1 MKMIVLFLFVFI
13 SGVFAGNANSQ
24 ETKVSISKN
33 NKPIREI
40 LGEIERQ
47 TDYLFVYSEKEVDVN
62 QRKTVNVSQQ
72 RVADVLSSL
81 FRSTNVGYAM
91 EGHNIM
97 LMAKTTQTD
106 AAQQKRHITGVVKDI
121 KGETIIG
128 ANIMIKGTGTGVST
142 NIDGGF
148 SIEAATGDELIVS
161 FIGYLTQT
169 IKIDSQ
175 KTLNIKLLE
184 DTKTLE
190 EVVVVGYTVQTKSAV
205 TGSVAVVKA
214 DKLKDVNTLE
224 VGSMLQGKVSGVYVS
239 GSSGEPGQASKIR
252 IRGKGTLNSS
262 VSPLWVVDG
271 VIVGEDP
278 GLNPNEI
285 DNISVLKDG
294 SATALYGSRAANG
307 VIVVTTKRG
316 EYDANKY
323 SVSVNAGVSLLSTGH
338 LEMMNS
344 QELYDYQK
352 SWNNQSWFTEELLK
366 HNTDWFKEFYKN
378 WVPSTEHNLN
388 ISGGTD
394 KLTYM
399 ISGSFLDQKGL
410 LRHGEDQFNR
420 YTMNAKI
427 SAKLTDWVTLNYT
440 SKWTREDYDRPT
452 YMTGLFFHNI
462 ARRWPTC
469 PVRDPNGHYQQKM
482 EIIEME
488 DGGKQT
494 SQKNWYTQ
502 QLQAIFEPIKDWRI
516 VAEGSMRT
524 YTRKQS
530 WAVLPIY
537 AYDADNQ
544 PYLLGWGDNAAGYS
558 EVQDSRES
566 EDYFSTNIY
575 TDFAKTFG
583 DHNFKIMVGF
593 NGELYRPSGLTG
605 FGTDLISPEVPSL
618 GLTQDNKKASSWA
631 SEKAIAGFFGR
642 LNYNYKERYM
652 LEANLRYDGSS
663 RFIGDKRWGLF
674 PSFSAGWNISREA
687 FFEPLTQVVGTL
699 KLRGSWGQLGNNNT
713 SETNAWYPFYQNM
726 PTGSAS
732 SGWLINGKKQNV
744 AGLPGIV
751 SSLMTWETIESWNVG
766 IDWGLFD
773 NRLTGSFDYYNR
785 YTYDMIGPAPT
796 LPSVLGASAP
806 QINNCDMKSYGWELE
821 LSWRDRIQQFNYG
834 VRLVMS
840 DNMQKILEYPNKT
853 LSLGEKYYTGK
864 TIGEIWGYK
873 TIGIAQTQEEMDKH
887 LANGGKPNWGSAWGA
902 GDIMYAN
909 IDGKDGVNSGA
920 NTVNDHGDLK
930 IIGNSTPRY
939 NFGLTLDGSWKGLD
953 FSLFIQGVM
962 KRDYMLDGPYF
973 WGANGGMWQSCVF
986 KEHLD
991 YWRPEGDPLGA
1002 NTNAYY
1008 PKPYFS
1014 SNKNQ
1019 KTQSGYLQN
1028 AAYCRLKNAQ
1038 IGYTL
1043 PKAWTKKAAME
1054 SVRVYVS
1061 GDNLLT
1067 ISGISDIFDPET
1079 LGGDWGPG
1087 KLYPLQRTISIGLNV
1102 NF

>member
-1 MKMIVLFLFVFI
+1 MKEKTNLFPSLI
-13 SGVFAGNANSQ
+13 RLR
-24 ETKVSISKN
+24 ETSRLKMAIAAS
-33 NKPIREI
+33 
-40 LGEIERQ
+40 
-47 TDYLFVYSEKEVDVN
+47 
-62 QRKTVNVSQQ
+62 
-72 RVADVLSSL
+72 
-81 FRSTNVGYAM
+81 
-91 EGHNIM
+91 IM
-97 LMAKTTQTD
+97 LWCATPQQAMADTNEEH
-106 AAQQKRHITGVVKDI
+106 AIEAVQQAKVKV
-121 KGETIIG
+121 
-128 ANIMIKGTGTGVST
+128 KGTVVDETGEPMIGVAVKVLANNTGTITDLEGKFSVEAPL
-142 NIDGGF
+142 GGA
-148 SIEAATGDELIVS
+148 IQIS
-161 FIGYLTQT
+161 FIGYKTVTVKASSEPISVTL
-169 IKIDSQ
+169 KEDSQ
-175 KTLNIKLLE
+175 QL
-184 DTKTLE
+184 D
-190 EVVVVGYTVQTKSAV
+190 EVVVVGYGSQKKVNV
-205 TGSVAVVKA
+205 TGSV
-214 DKLKDVNTLE
+214 
-224 VGSMLQGKVSGVYVS
+224 SMVDSKVIESRPVQNVSQALQGVVPGLNMSVGNSGGALDS
-239 GSSGEPGQASKIR
+239 SLSINIRGAGTIGEGSSG
-252 IRGKGTLNSS
+252 
-262 VSPLWVVDG
+262 SPLVLIDG
-271 VIVGEDP
+271 IEGDMNTV
-278 GLNPNEI
+278 NPNDIE
-285 DNISVLKDG
+285 NISVLKDAA
-294 SATALYGSRAANG
+294 SSSIYGARASFG
-307 VIVVTTKRG
+307 VIMITTKSGKSGKTRVNYSG
-316 EYDANKY
+316 NVRFSDAIQIPDMVDSYTFAQYFNRANTNDGGGLVFDEAALERIKNYQTGKYTDPNTPEYYGAK
-323 SVSVNAGVSLLSTGH
+323 AGNDGKWQNYTG
-338 LEMMNS
+338 S
-344 QELYDYQK
+344 
-352 SWNNQSWFTEELLK
+352 FA
-366 HNTDWFKEFYKN
+366 NTDWFKEFYKN

-575 TDFAKTFG
+575 TDFATTFG

>member
-1 MKMIVLFLFVFI
+1 
-13 SGVFAGNANSQ
+13 
-24 ETKVSISKN
+24 
-33 NKPIREI
+33 
-40 LGEIERQ
+40 
-47 TDYLFVYSEKEVDVN
+47 
-62 QRKTVNVSQQ
+62 
-72 RVADVLSSL
+72 
-81 FRSTNVGYAM
+81 
-91 EGHNIM
+91 
-97 LMAKTTQTD
+97 
-106 AAQQKRHITGVVKDI
+106 
-121 KGETIIG
+121 
-128 ANIMIKGTGTGVST
+128 
-142 NIDGGF
+142 
-148 SIEAATGDELIVS
+148 
-161 FIGYLTQT
+161 
-169 IKIDSQ
+169 
-175 KTLNIKLLE
+175 
-184 DTKTLE
+184 
-190 EVVVVGYTVQTKSAV
+190 
-205 TGSVAVVKA
+205 
-214 DKLKDVNTLE
+214 
-224 VGSMLQGKVSGVYVS
+224 
-239 GSSGEPGQASKIR
+239 
-252 IRGKGTLNSS
+252 
-262 VSPLWVVDG
+262 
-271 VIVGEDP
+271 
-278 GLNPNEI
+278 
-285 DNISVLKDG
+285 
-294 SATALYGSRAANG
+294 
-307 VIVVTTKRG
+307 
-316 EYDANKY
+316 
-323 SVSVNAGVSLLSTGH
+323 
-338 LEMMNS
+338 
-344 QELYDYQK
+344 
-352 SWNNQSWFTEELLK
+352 
-366 HNTDWFKEFYKN
+366 
-378 WVPSTEHNLN
+378 
-388 ISGGTD
+388 
-394 KLTYM
+394 
-399 ISGSFLDQKGL
+399 
-410 LRHGEDQFNR
+410 
-420 YTMNAKI
+420 
-427 SAKLTDWVTLNYT
+427 
-440 SKWTREDYDRPT
+440 
-452 YMTGLFFHNI
+452 
-462 ARRWPTC
+462 
-469 PVRDPNGHYQQKM
+469 
-482 EIIEME
+482 
-488 DGGKQT
+488 
-494 SQKNWYTQ
+494 
-502 QLQAIFEPIKDWRI
+502 
-516 VAEGSMRT
+516 MRT

-953 FSLFIQGVM
+953 FSHQCLLSETI
-962 KRDYMLDGPYF
+962 
-973 WGANGGMWQSCVF
+973 
-986 KEHLD
+986 
-991 YWRPEGDPLGA
+991 
-1002 NTNAYY
+1002 
-1008 PKPYFS
+1008 
-1014 SNKNQ
+1014 
-1019 KTQSGYLQN
+1019 LQ
-1028 AAYCRLKNAQ
+1028 Q
-1038 IGYTL
+1038 
-1043 PKAWTKKAAME
+1043 
-1054 SVRVYVS
+1054 
-1061 GDNLLT
+1061 
-1067 ISGISDIFDPET
+1067 
-1079 LGGDWGPG
+1079 
-1087 KLYPLQRTISIGLNV
+1087 Q
-1102 NF
+1102 